1 MAGKKLNLIGSQ
13 LHILRKKKSLSQKEL
28 AARCTIVGFRIEW
41 DTISKIERQIR
52 TVSDLEMVLL
62 ADALRVKVDLLVP
75 KERLDW
81 VKDTRLPH
89 VTNDD
94 D

>member
-13 LHILRKKKSLSQKEL
+13 LHILRKKKALSQKEL

-75 KERLDW
+75 KERIDW